1 MAMAAT
7 HNQLYEAVTR
17 AEKAIKKPRRNEVLD
32 AVEAF
37 AFLEA
42 YAMESW
48 EGLADQEKDLIKAL
62 AYLIVE
68 PPKPRGAKSLLLRA
82 KIAWQLLLGSVTL
95 EDFARLHAAAS
106 SFSDTVLSLVEQS
119 SQEYQ
124 DMVSTRVQAALKADR
139 SELVSLEEL
148 RGRLLAD

>member
-1 MAMAAT
+1 MAAT
-7 HNQLYEAVTR
+7 HNQFYEAVTR
-17 AEKAIKKPRRNEVLD
+17 AEKAIKKPRRNDVLD

-42 YAMESW
+42 YAMANW
-48 EGLADQEKDLIKAL
+48 EELPDQEKDLIKAL

-68 PPKPRGAKSLLLRA
+68 PPKTSGAKLLLVRV
-82 KIAWQLLLGSVTL
+82 KIAWLLLIGRVSL
-95 EDFARLHAAAS
+95 EDFAKLHAAAS
-106 SFSDTVLSLVEQS
+106 GFSDTVLSLVEQS

-124 DMVSTRVQAALKADR
+124 DMVSTRIQAALKADR

-148 RGRLLAD
+148 RERLLAD